1 MFNNKQRQLD
11 HCLQRIASGEIEFSD
26 CAAQFPEIANDLR
39 IAIMLSEAARLPVTT
54 QTQRKVKAKVMQN
67 LPDRDVPVTQSKGI
81 RYTGQNMRRRMA
93 MSWIIIV
100 TTLISLITGG
110 GVVYASGNA
119 LPGDILYPIKTW
131 VEEVRLAVASN
142 ETDAGLHFQFAET
155 RLAEI
160 AALME
165 EGELDDVEEAL
176 GGYENQV
183 QLMAQTM
190 AKVNALDP
198 EEAIRMRT
206 DLQTKLQDQARL
218 MEDWLADLGEE
229 ELPLQDRI
237 REMLQS
243 NTQLRE
249 RINEVNEEPIEGV
262 EDPGEEETSTE
273 PDMASET
280 TLDSVEESAEIK
292 GNIDSNANAF
302 RFDLN
307 GRGQN
312 GVYALISGARYE
324 CTLDGDT
331 AVCPA
336 FGAPERGS
344 VQLYDQQ
351 THHLLFTY
359 AYEYAFSF
367 EYDHSWQGEKNDNGG
382 TGEPGGSDSGERGG
396 ETNSNGK

>member
-11 HCLQRIASGEIEFSD
+11 HCLQGIESGEIEFSD
-26 CAAQFPEIANDLR
+26 CAAQFPEIADDLR
-39 IAIMLSEAARLPVTT
+39 IAILLSEAARLPVTS
-54 QTQRKVKAKVMQN
+54 QTQRMVKAKVMQN
-67 LPDRDVPVTQSKGI
+67 LPDRDVPVTQSRGI
-81 RYTGQNMRRRMA
+81 RYTGQNVRRRMA

-100 TTLISLITGG
+100 TTLISLISGG

-119 LPGDILYPIKTW
+119 LPGDVLYPVKTW
-131 VEEVRLAVASN
+131 VEEARLAVASD

-176 GGYENQV
+176 GGYESQV

-190 AKVNALDP
+190 AKVNAHDP
-198 EEAIRMRT
+198 EEAIRLRT
-206 DLQTKLQDQARL
+206 DLETKLQDQARL

-237 REMLQS
+237 REMLQT

-249 RINEVNEEPIEGV
+249 RINEVEGGPIEVV
-262 EDPGEEETSTE
+262 EDPGEEETGTE

-280 TLDSVEESAEIK
+280 TMDTEVEGAEIIGK
-292 GNIDSNANAF
+292 IDANANAF
-302 RFDLN
+302 RFGLN
-307 GRGQN
+307 GQGQN
-312 GVYALISGARYE
+312 GVYAVISGARYE
-324 CTLDGDT
+324 CSLDGDT

-351 THHLLFTY
+351 THQLLFTY
-359 AYEYAFSF
+359 AYEYAFNF
-367 EYDHSWQGEKNDNGG
+367 EYDHNWQGEKNDNGG